1 MSPQTRKT
9 YRYLT
14 AAEEMHVRTA
24 LSRTGELL
32 SDGEGVGAELCVL
45 QGLAVEYGAQWDVDH
60 GALKT

>member
-1 MSPQTRKT
+1 
-9 YRYLT
+9 
-14 AAEEMHVRTA
+14 MHVRTA